1 MIKYFFLLGCLL
13 FSVCLEAQNTVF
25 YSILGKN
32 SYELTQQRVE
42 VVSFFPKK
50 TFSKTS
56 QKNIEKTPFSNINYV
71 APTQA
76 RYYCYDKLA
85 FFCKLEV
92 KMEQQFHTP
101 IKFRLGSVDYV
112 DWLEKK

>member
-1 MIKYFFLLGCLL
+1 LKG
-13 FSVCLEAQNTVF
+13 QNVVF

-32 SYELTQQRVE
+32 IHALTQQRVE
-42 VVSFFPKK
+42 AFSFFQKH
-50 TFSKTS
+50 TFSKNN
-56 QKNIEKTPFSNINYV
+56 QKNIEKTPFSSTTYIV
-71 APTQA
+71 PTQA

-101 IKFRLGSVDYV
+101 IKFRLGGVDYV
-112 DWLEKK
+112 DWLEGK